1 MIIAII
7 IVAALLLTFAFG
19 FALAG
24 FSMGIKRQSLEEAR
38 AWQEAHYDL
47 SWFDP
52 LEKRDYTVKGEDG
65 YVLHAQLLV
74 NPTPTRRYVI
84 LSHGYTDNRFG
95 SLKYARLYLALGF
108 NAIIYDL
115 RGHGEN
121 APTFCTYSIRESAD
135 LNALIADCRARYP
148 DAEALGIHGES
159 LGAATTAA
167 VMKYRPPVDFA
178 VCDCGFSEIESIM
191 RAGLRRMRLPGTL
204 FGLAALCARLRY
216 GYDIRQM
223 RPIDSLPQNEIPML
237 FIHGAAD
244 SFIPPAHSEAMRAA
258 TKGYAELHLIPNA
271 SHAASVLTAPE
282 AYKEILE
289 GFLGAIGG
297 VK

>member
-1 MIIAII
+1 MTIALILLALLL
-7 IVAALLLTFAFG
+7 AALLGFG
-19 FALAG
+19 FYMAG
-24 FSMGIKRQSLEEAR
+24 YAMNGKRQTLDEAR

-47 SWFDP
+47 SWYDA
-52 LEKRDYTVKGEDG
+52 LEKTDYTVESFDG
-65 YVLHAQLLV
+65 YALHAQLV
-74 NPTPTRRYVI
+74 RNPAPSDRYVVV
-84 LSHGYTDNRFG
+84 SHGYTDNRFG
-95 SLKYARLYLALGF
+95 ALKYARLYLALGF

-115 RGHGEN
+115 RGHGEDE
-121 APTFCTYSIRESAD
+121 PTFCTYSIRESAD
-135 LNALIADCRARYP
+135 LNALIADSRARYP
-148 DAEALGIHGES
+148 NAEALGIHGES

-191 RAGLRRMRLPGTL
+191 RAGLRRMRLPGAL

-223 RPIDSLPQNEIPML
+223 RPIDSLPDNEVPML

-258 TKGYAELHLIPNA
+258 TKGYAELHLIPGA

-282 AYKEILE
+282 EYLRILE
-289 GFLGAIGG
+289 QFLKLW
-297 VK
+297 V